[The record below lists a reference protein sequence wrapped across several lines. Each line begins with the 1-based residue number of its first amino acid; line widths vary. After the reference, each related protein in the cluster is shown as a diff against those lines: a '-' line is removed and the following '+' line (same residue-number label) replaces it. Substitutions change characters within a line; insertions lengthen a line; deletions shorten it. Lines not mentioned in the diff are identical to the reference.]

1 MYHIT
6 FDMDDTLTATHAFI
20 RNNLNPTSPEIAKEM
35 ESCDRDGHAY
45 VLASAALQNDIY
57 EQILRPERFM
67 LDSAVAT
74 WVQNHIDEFRE
85 LIKELK
91 DLGHTF
97 SICTHRGW
105 SDTGFSKTIRW
116 LSKHDLELF
125 EDIHCLNSDEHPCK
139 LTYLQG
145 IYGKRFVIVDDNPYH
160 GINRQKEL
168 DYHGNVLQC
177 VGEHL
182 VNNYV
187 HFTRFSSF
195 PEFKDF
201 LYEKLGMLNESI

>member
-20 RNNLNPTSPEIAKEM
+20 RNNLVPTTQEIAEEM
-35 ESCDRDGHAY
+35 EECDRNGLAY
-45 VLASAALQNDIY
+45 VLASEALQDDIY
-57 EQILRPERFM
+57 NQILEPERFM
-67 LDSAVAT
+67 LETAVAT

-85 LIKELK
+85 LIQELR

-105 SDTGFSKTIRW
+105 SDTGFSNTISW
-116 LSKHDLELF
+116 LRENDLDLF
-125 EDIHCLNSDEHPCK
+125 KNVHCLNSEEYPCK
-139 LTYLQG
+139 LAYLEK

-160 GINRQKEL
+160 GVNRQKEL

-182 VNNYV
+182 VDNYV

-201 LYEKLGMLNESI
+201 LYEKLGMLNEPI